1 VNMPRTAIEV
11 LRSVLR
17 IEGLAESQDGSW
29 MFATFDFTK
38 PCAMFRFP
46 DQPDFHPLRKIA
58 MESHPLHTISAPASI
73 GFVGASSNPANMGT
87 MQLLNLLYSG
97 YPGKVFPVHPR
108 DKQIYGLAT
117 YPRIADLPEVPDLFM
132 LVVPTRLI
140 PEMVADFARLGTRR
154 GVIVTA
160 GFKET
165 GESGATLEASL
176 AELAQREGIRFLGPN
191 CMGLINTRCPLNLT
205 AAPYNG
211 DCGGLSIISQSGTYI
226 TQTLDYLRARGIA
239 LNQAYSVGNETTID
253 LVDCLEYLGQDPNT
267 RAIGMYI
274 ECIRRP
280 QRFLEV
286 ARGIDKPLVAQYVG
300 GTAAGARSGASHTG
314 ALAGPDHVYDG
325 LLAQAGVIRVE
336 SIEAVYQ
343 VGHTLATQLPPRGP
357 RIAVLT
363 NSGGP
368 GTAMASRL
376 DAGGMAVPELGEA
389 LQQQLRPH
397 LPGHAS
403 VRNPVDL
410 TFHTDMTQLA
420 ETLPRILMEAEEID
434 GLLIHG
440 IMDTGWAEMAFPVFQ
455 KFFGAT
461 IEDIRKMLNVDVGT
475 LVGLPAAC
483 GKPLLIS
490 SFFGREDHALCA
502 FHQHGIPTF
511 DSPEKAAGAMTM
523 LWRWAQIRQCK
534 RPVAAPVP
542 LPDAVAEQVAA
553 LGTAVDEFEAKRI
566 LATCGI
572 PVVREQ
578 RVATVDEAVAAAR
591 QIGFPVAVKGCSAAV
606 MHKTEAGL
614 VRLGLSGDDAVAA
627 AARDMQAKI
636 PGIRLLVSEMLDSRR
651 EVIAGVS
658 RPPGF
663 PPCVLFGLGGVM
675 AEALEDRAVRLAP
688 LDTGDALDL
697 MDALRGRRVLGE
709 WRGMP
714 AVDRSAL
721 ADLLVRLGQLAAA
734 FPRLREIDLN
744 PILFVDGSPK
754 VADALFVV

>member
-1 VNMPRTAIEV
+1 MDT
-11 LRSVLR
+11 
-17 IEGLAESQDGSW
+17 
-29 MFATFDFTK
+29 
-38 PCAMFRFP
+38 
-46 DQPDFHPLRKIA
+46 HPLR
-58 MESHPLHTISAPASI
+58 TISAPASI
-73 GFVGASSNPANMGT
+73 GFVGASGNPANMGT

-108 DKQIYGLAT
+108 DREIYGLQT
-117 YPRIADLPEVPDLFM
+117 YERISDLPEAPEMFM

-165 GESGATLEASL
+165 GATGAALEARL
-176 AELAQREGIRFLGPN
+176 AELAQREEIRFLGPN

-205 AAPYNG
+205 AAPFKG
-211 DCGGLSIISQSGTYI
+211 RCGGLSLISQSGTYI
-226 TQTLDYLRARGIA
+226 TQTVEYLRTRGIA
-239 LNQAYSVGNETTID
+239 LNLAFSVGNEATID
-253 LVDCLEYLGQDPNT
+253 LVDCLEYLGQDPDT
-267 RAIGMYI
+267 QAIGMYI

-280 QRFLEV
+280 GRFLEV
-286 ARGIDKPLVAQYVG
+286 ARRIDKPMVAQYVG

-325 LLAQAGVIRVE
+325 LLAQAGVIRVD

-343 VGHTLATQLPPRGP
+343 AGHTLASQPVPRGP

-376 DAGGMAVPELGEA
+376 DAGGMEVPELSEA
-389 LQQQLRPH
+389 LQEKIQGY

-410 TFHTDMTQLA
+410 TFHTDMTQIA

-440 IMDTGWAEMAFPVFQ
+440 IMDTGWAEMSFPVFE

-461 IEDIRKMLNVDVGT
+461 LEDIRRMLNVDLDT
-475 LVGLPAAC
+475 LVRLPAAL

-490 SFFGREDHALCA
+490 SFFGREDNALCT
-502 FHQHGIPTF
+502 FQEHGIPTF
-511 DSPEKAAGAMTM
+511 DGPEKAAAAMTL
-523 LWRWAQIRQCK
+523 LWRWARIQRSR
-534 RPVAAPVP
+534 RPLAAPGT
-542 LPDAVAEQVAA
+542 LPAAATAQMAV
-553 LGTAVDEFEAKRI
+553 LGETVDEFEAKQV
-566 LATCGI
+566 LAACGI
-572 PVVREQ
+572 PTVNER
-578 RVATVDEAVAAAR
+578 RVETEDEAVAAAR
-591 QIGFPVAVKGCSAAV
+591 RIGFPVALKGCSADV
-606 MHKTEAGL
+606 LHKTEAGL
-614 VRLGLSGDDAVAA
+614 VHLGLTGEDAVVT
-627 AARDMQAKI
+627 AARAVKERM
-636 PGIRLLVSEMLDSRR
+636 PGARLLVSEMLDSRR

-663 PPCVLFGLGGVM
+663 PPCVLFGMGGVM
-675 AEALEDRAVRLAP
+675 AEALEDRVVRLTP
-688 LDTGDALDL
+688 LDSGDALEM
-697 MDALRGRRVLGE
+697 MDALRGRRVLGA

-714 AVDRSAL
+714 AVDREAL
-721 ADLLVRLGQLAAA
+721 ADLLVRLGRLAAS
-734 FPRLREIDLN
+734 FPRLKEIDLN
-744 PILFVDGSPK
+744 PILFVDGRPK